1 MLVSA
6 VLVFGTSKAF
16 AADFTVGNDTSVRDN
31 IDSYTNFTIIDTN
44 HPAEFTGHL
53 TSFDYYA
60 SNTNH
65 FRFVVVD
72 ENKVVKWVSEEIT
85 PSTGVHTFT
94 PGTPVHVEDGW
105 NVGMYFVSTGTIPY
119 NSEGSAS
126 YWEPNN
132 SGLPDVGDT
141 INVETGFSSSTTDR
155 TYSFVANGHTEEN
168 NDNDNNGENE
178 GNGVE
183 RVGDY
188 KNHGQYVKSQEDKR
202 EAAHSRNGMPV
213 QSNGH
218 TK

>member
-16 AADFTVGNDTSVRDN
+16 AADFTVGNDTSVRDHT
-31 IDSYTNFTIIDTN
+31 DTYTNFTIIDTN
-44 HPAEFTGHL
+44 HPAEFTGDL
-53 TSFDYYA
+53 TTFSYYA

-72 ENKVVKWVSEEIT
+72 ENKVVKWVGDEIT
-85 PSTGVHTFT
+85 PPSIGVHTYT

-105 NVGMYFVSTGTIPY
+105 NVGMYFVSSGTIPY
-119 NSEGSAS
+119 NSGGSAS
-126 YWEPNN
+126 YWEPND

-141 INVETGFSSSTTDR
+141 INVETGFDSSATDR

-168 NDNDNNGENE
+168 DENE

-188 KNHGQYVKSQEDKR
+188 RNHGQYVRSADDKQ
-202 EAAHSRNGMPV
+202 EAAHSRNGMPI
-213 QSNGH
+213 QSKGH
-218 TK
+218 TTK